1 MTRSSRGSKSNDMYT
16 SQRPNVF
23 NDAVSDIDND
33 VEVSHISGTFYE
45 HPDMILYRDVPGNKG
60 TLRAMRPVSSI
71 YPCSS
76 MYGQADY
83 VPSHVRV
90 DSDVSR
96 RVIMENERDSEMVMS
111 PKSLSRYSSPN
122 FYYG

>member
-1 MTRSSRGSKSNDMYT
+1 MYT
-16 SQRPNVF
+16 TQPANVF
-23 NDAVSDIDND
+23 NDTVSDIDND

-45 HPDMILYRDVPGNKG
+45 HPDMILYRDAPGNKG

-71 YPCSS
+71 YPCNS
-76 MYGQADY
+76 MYGPVDY

-90 DSDVSR
+90 DSDVNR
-96 RVIMENERDSEMVMS
+96 RFNGNTEKDSETVVS

-122 FYYG
+122 FYYGWRNGERV